1 MARYRAEVGN
11 LMISLQNVGE
21 TFEELADQGAQGID
35 AASRC
40 LAMLETLLEDED
52 KREESAIVPP
62 GPLQSGRLGQTVRSQ
77 AAPSR
82 QRSRSRSPATPV
94 AGRAASSRTAF
105 TGRPWGEISNDIQ
118 DLLPQLRGSIP
129 EPMRIN
135 FAFNE
140 IVRIS
145 ENILR
150 IHALVAPQPVV
161 IAD

>member
-1 MARYRAEVGN
+1 
-11 LMISLQNVGE
+11 MISLENVRE
-21 TFEELADQGAQGID
+21 TFEELADKSFQGKD
-35 AASRC
+35 AASWC
-40 LAMLETLLEDED
+40 IAMLATLLEEED
-52 KREESAIVPP
+52 TQPESAIVPP
-62 GPLQSGRLGQTVRSQ
+62 GPLQSGRLGQTMRSQ
-77 AAPSR
+77 AASSR

-118 DLLPQLRGSIP
+118 DLLPRLRGGIP